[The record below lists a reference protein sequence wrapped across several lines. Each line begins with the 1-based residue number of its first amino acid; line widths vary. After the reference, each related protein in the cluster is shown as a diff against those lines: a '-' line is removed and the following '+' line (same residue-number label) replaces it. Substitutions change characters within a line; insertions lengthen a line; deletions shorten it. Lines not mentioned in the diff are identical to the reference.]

1 MVDKADKPG
10 RRLDNPLG
18 ALSSY
23 TYQLSLY
30 MISPDA
36 YDTFVVGGRRTLEG
50 LTQGGAGQGTGGA
63 YLIAQS
69 GGINNTTSQ
78 RGKGFEK
85 DLYIE
90 NLEIEHVTGSEA
102 SQSATGTYH
111 VKFNIIEP
119 YSFSFTTK
127 LREASTAIINAFP
140 DRFGSG
146 EKPGLNAGTR
156 QFFILGMK
164 FLGYDANGNLAKGKE
179 VLMEDGQALDQNA
192 SGEDGAGLFETY
204 YDINITGIKFKID
217 GDAVNY
223 ACTGVALA
231 PNRAFGTKAGRLKS
245 YYTLS
250 GGTVEEMYTG
260 PEGLFTKLNEYEKK
274 QCEGEAKTQE
284 FPNEYR
290 IQFDGEE
297 GDKEL
302 IRNASMLGNIV
313 AGAGADKATWST
325 PASTPKDSGG
335 ARATGVLS
343 SPDNGKINI
352 GFKQDDPILLTFD
365 TIIKSSSYMLNALQV
380 LYKNKASPDL
390 DTGEAESTEGSSPN
404 RIGWYHITPIIS
416 DAIWD
421 GLKNDWSY
429 VTTYHIET
437 YKTPIVEVGGTN
449 PGVDYYGP
457 HKRYE
462 YWWTGQNK
470 EILEY
475 SQQLDNLF
483 YNETLGNISD
493 NENNASTS
501 VNVAT
506 VKEKSS
512 KPSVNAIANSD
523 SVQQAYITSLYS
535 PDAYAKAKIKILGDP
550 DFFMEDHRGGPNAVY
565 QRFYGED
572 GFRINANGGQ
582 VFFEIDF
589 KEAVDYN
596 TNADGGEVD
605 NGILYINE
613 SILFQ
618 KYPDWIKEE
627 IKGVSYKLLKVKSNF
642 QDGVFTQTLIATINS
657 FPLVEPG
664 TEKAGAVKVDD
675 KGDGREEVKIFSG
688 GGADGEG
695 NFGIV
700 GDKAAAVGSWL
711 YDVFAGPE
719 LKKDN
724 ETDTTTGPDS

>member
-1 MVDKADKPG
+1 MVDKTDQPG

-18 ALSSY
+18 TLSSY

-36 YDTFVVGGRRTLEG
+36 YDIFVVSGRRNLEG
-50 LTQGGAGQGTGGA
+50 LVQGGAGTGTGGA

-69 GGINNTTSQ
+69 GGINNATSQ
-78 RGKGFEK
+78 RGAGFDK

-90 NLEIEHVTGSEA
+90 NLEIEHVAGSNA

-127 LREASTAIINAFP
+127 LREASSAIINAFP

-146 EKPGLNAGTR
+146 EKPGLTAGTR

-164 FLGYDANGNLAKGKE
+164 FIGYDANGNLAKGKE
-179 VLMEDGQALDQNA
+179 VLMEDGQAIDQNA
-192 SGEDGAGLFETY
+192 SGEDGAGLFETF
-204 YDINITGIKFKID
+204 YDINITGIKFSID
-217 GDAVNY
+217 GDATNY

-250 GGTVEEMYTG
+250 GSTVEEMYTG

-274 QCEGEAKTQE
+274 QCEGDAATQE
-284 FPNEYR
+284 FPNEYK

-302 IRNASMLGNIV
+302 IKNASMLGNIV
-313 AGAGADKATWST
+313 AGADKATWST
-325 PASTPKDSGG
+325 PASAPKVAGG
-335 ARATGVLS
+335 QKATGVLS

-352 GFKQDDPILLTFD
+352 AFKQDDPILLTFD

-390 DTGEAESTEGSSPN
+390 ETGEAEQADGSSQS
-404 RIGWYHITPIIS
+404 RVGWYHVTPVIS
-416 DAIWD
+416 EAKWD

-429 VTTYHIET
+429 ITTYHIET
-437 YKTPIVEVGGTN
+437 YKTPIVEVGATN

-462 YWWTGQNK
+462 YWWTGKNK

-475 SQQLDNLF
+475 TQQLDNLF
-483 YNETLGNISD
+483 YNETLGNIS
-493 NENNASTS
+493 ENQNDASTS

-506 VKEKSS
+506 TKERSS
-512 KPSVNAIANSD
+512 QPSVNAIANSD
-523 SVQQAYITSLYS
+523 SVQKAYITSLYS
-535 PDAYAKAKIKILGDP
+535 PDAYAQAKIKILGDP
-550 DFFMEDHRGGPNAVY
+550 DFFIEDHRGGPNDVY
-565 QRFYGED
+565 QRFYGND

-613 SILFQ
+613 SILFF
-618 KYPDWIKEE
+618 KYPDWVKDKV
-627 IKGVSYKLLKVKSNF
+627 KGVSYKLLKVKSNF
-642 QDGVFTQTLIATINS
+642 QDGVFTQTLIATLNS
-657 FPLVEPG
+657 FPDQDPSQPVVKKEGALV
-664 TEKAGAVKVDD
+664 V
-675 KGDGREEVKIFSG
+675 GDSGEGRDAKLLYG

-700 GDKAAAVGSWL
+700 GDKAAAVGSWI
-711 YDVFAGPE
+711 YDNIIGDKF
-719 LKKDN
+719 KDPPQ
-724 ETDTTTGPDS
+724 ETTTVGKDD